1 MNARSVILSVG
12 CCLVFFLVRAGAN
25 ELPFGLSPQ
34 MGMQE
39 VRHQLAKREFLTLN
53 RDYSGSSRLNY
64 DIVGEFSLSQIEIF
78 DVDVIFVEGKIQSV
92 ILRTKTSPT
101 VFEASQRLLRL
112 RNFFLA
118 QGRRK
123 NRDDLGSIRKV
134 SDLERKSPL
143 VTFPGLPCEIS
154 LSTAVIQGKPL
165 QLIRYDVT
173 LPTRK
178 RSPVPSPEGSPTT
191 PAPSIDRLR

>member
-34 MGMQE
+34 MGMPE

-53 RDYSGSSRLNY
+53 RDYSGNSRLNY

-101 VFEASQRLLRL
+101 GFVIFFWPKAVARIVTIWVASGKSAIW
-112 RNFFLA
+112 NE
-118 QGRRK
+118 
-123 NRDDLGSIRKV
+123 KV
-134 SDLERKSPL
+134 
-143 VTFPGLPCEIS
+143 
-154 LSTAVIQGKPL
+154 
-165 QLIRYDVT
+165 
-173 LPTRK
+173 
-178 RSPVPSPEGSPTT
+178 RS
-191 PAPSIDRLR
+191 